1 MAEIIQ
7 RDGTWAFD
15 GTTVRITPGL
25 HRSVPL
31 FRQTYGEI
39 TVPLEAVA
47 GVVYEP
53 ERKRGRLRLR
63 LREGADPLLQAT
75 GGRLPDPADPYR
87 LAVETDRAG
96 VAEYMAEEIRRALL
110 LDQIPKEPTGAYLLA
125 GPPVPVSV
133 RSSDGTVSFDGTRIR
148 IDWADTSDRVKRATG
163 PRIID
168 VRDLVQVEWLP
179 NSGYED
185 GYLRFV
191 TREAVLAKPP
201 PEKDPYALDLWGSV
215 RRDLLTALVATA
227 VTARLPHPSIGRD
240 AGRDTGR
247 DAWRDSGRDA
257 WRDSGRDAGGDS
269 GGDEIVRAGNR
280 RAPPPAQAQ
289 AQGQSQARARARAEA
304 EGPAQAS
311 PAAAASAEAS
321 ASAAA
326 AAAAAAA
333 AEAKALRRGLPGAGA
348 RHLGDG
354 HHDVLLRRLRELGEL
369 HRDGVLT
376 DEEFAMTKAVV
387 LRGFE
392 E

>member
-39 TVPLEAVA
+39 AVPLEAVA

-87 LAVETDRAG
+87 LIVDIDRSG
-96 VAEYMAEEIRRALL
+96 VAEYVAEEIRHALL
-110 LDQIPKEPTGAYLLA
+110 LDQIPKEPTKAYLLP

-133 RSSDGTVSFDGTRIR
+133 RSSDGTVSFDGAQVR
-148 IDWADTSDRVKRATG
+148 IDWADTSERVKRATG
-163 PRIID
+163 PRI
-168 VRDLVQVEWLP
+168 VAVGDLVQVEWLP

-185 GYLRFV
+185 GFMRFV
-191 TREAVLAKPP
+191 TRETVFSKLP
-201 PEKDPYALDLWGSV
+201 PEKDPYALDLWGST

-227 VTARLPHPSIGRD
+227 VTARLPHPSAR
-240 AGRDTGR
+240 
-247 DAWRDSGRDA
+247 
-257 WRDSGRDAGGDS
+257 GD
-269 GGDEIVRAGNR
+269 GEFEDRPPRA
-280 RAPPPAQAQ
+280 ATVPPPA
-289 AQGQSQARARARAEA
+289 
-304 EGPAQAS
+304 
-311 PAAAASAEAS
+311 
-321 ASAAA
+321 
-326 AAAAAAA
+326 
-333 AEAKALRRGLPGAGA
+333 
-348 RHLGDG
+348 D

-369 HRDGVLT
+369 HREGVLT
-376 DEEFAMTKAVV
+376 DEEFTMTKKAV
-387 LRGFE
+387 LRGFN
-392 E
+392 

>member
-31 FRQTYGEI
+31 FRQTYGEVS
-39 TVPLEAVA
+39 VPLEALS

-75 GGRLPDPADPYR
+75 GGRLPDAADPYR
-87 LAVETDRAG
+87 LAVDIDRTG
-96 VAEYMAEEIRRALL
+96 VAEYVAEEIRQALL
-110 LDQIPKEPTGAYLLA
+110 LDQIPKEPTRSYLLP

-133 RSSDGTVSFDGTRIR
+133 RASDGTVSFDGTRVR
-148 IDWADTSDRVKRATG
+148 IDWSDTSDRVKRATG

-168 VRDLVQVEWLP
+168 VADLVRVEWLP

-185 GYLRFV
+185 GFLRFV
-191 TREAVLAKPP
+191 TREAVFSKLP

-227 VTARLPHPSIGRD
+227 VTARLPHPSTETPTASTPPTTPSLPASRD
-240 AGRDTGR
+240 ARDGSDGSDGRDTLGSPGA
-247 DAWRDSGRDA
+247 DG
-257 WRDSGRDAGGDS
+257 
-269 GGDEIVRAGNR
+269 
-280 RAPPPAQAQ
+280 
-289 AQGQSQARARARAEA
+289 AQGS
-304 EGPAQAS
+304 
-311 PAAAASAEAS
+311 
-321 ASAAA
+321 
-326 AAAAAAA
+326 
-333 AEAKALRRGLPGAGA
+333 RG
-348 RHLGDG
+348 D

-376 DEEFAMTKAVV
+376 DEEFAMTKAAV
-387 LRGFE
+387 LRGF
-392 E
+392 